1 MSSRAAAD
9 VDIRT
14 FDFELLPLGIGNIG
28 IGNNSTLA
36 TLRQNSA
43 LVSSAYIVYTTAI
56 LRGACA
62 AREHSPENG
71 KPAGRLINVASTL
84 HVVRPKYFHIFE

>member
-1 MSSRAAAD
+1 MSSRADAD

-14 FDFELLPLGIGNIG
+14 SDFELLPFGIGNIG
-28 IGNNSTLA
+28 IGNTSTLA
-36 TLRQNSA
+36 TLRPNSA
-43 LVSSAYIVYTTAI
+43 LASSAWIVYTTGI

-71 KPAGRLINVASTL
+71 
-84 HVVRPKYFHIFE
+84 